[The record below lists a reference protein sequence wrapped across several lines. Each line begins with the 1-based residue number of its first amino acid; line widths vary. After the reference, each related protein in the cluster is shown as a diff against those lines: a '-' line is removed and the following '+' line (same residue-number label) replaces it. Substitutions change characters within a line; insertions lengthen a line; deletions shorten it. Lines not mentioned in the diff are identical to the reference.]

1 MFNRILGE
9 WRRDTLI
16 HINKNKG
23 DILNDTNYY
32 GVKLV
37 SYTMKLWESVIN
49 HTLKH
54 ETKIL
59 KNKFGF
65 YVNEI
70 YQGSYILLGH
80 LTKKY
85 RETYEDLFMVFYWP
99 RESVWWDT

>member
-1 MFNRILGE
+1 MKVLG
-9 WRRDTLI
+9 WHGFI
-16 HINKNKG
+16 MAINNKG
-23 DILNDTNYY
+23 DILNNTNCY

-37 SYTMKLWESVIN
+37 RHTKKLWENVIN
-49 HTLKH
+49 LTLKY

-80 LTKKY
+80 LTKKC
-85 RETYEDLFMVFYWP
+85 RETYEDLHMVFYKP
-99 RESVWWDT
+99 RESVWWDA